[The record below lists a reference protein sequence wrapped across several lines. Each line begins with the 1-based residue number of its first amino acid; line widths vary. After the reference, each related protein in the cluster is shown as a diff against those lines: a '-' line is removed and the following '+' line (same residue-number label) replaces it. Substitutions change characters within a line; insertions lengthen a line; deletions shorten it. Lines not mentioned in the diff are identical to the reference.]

1 LTLTPKSRPVPVIV
15 AGGSGT
21 RLWPLSRELYPKPF
35 LALTGGQTLLQ
46 DTLTR
51 LPEAGYRA
59 PLVICNEEHR
69 FHILDQAAA
78 IGVALDR
85 IVLEPEGRNTAP
97 ALTAAALLLERGDPV
112 MVMLPADHAV
122 ANRTR
127 FAKCVARACA
137 EAAKGKIA
145 TIGIVPE
152 SPETGY
158 GYIHGVGKGAVRS
171 VDRFVE
177 KPGVAKAKKLVKSGE
192 YLWNSGIY
200 VVKPSV
206 WLRAIRRFQADI
218 HRACV
223 DAVEAGE
230 RDGAFFRLGAQ
241 AFRKSPSDS
250 VDYAVMERAAGDPE
264 FKCVVVPFSG
274 GWSDVGSWSA
284 VRERGKQDRGG
295 NVTSGDVVLEGTR
308 NSAVFAEGRLVAALG
323 IENLVIAETADA
335 VLVADLDAAQ
345 SLGSFVHGLKGA
357 KREEA
362 LIHKRVYRPWGSYE
376 QLVTG
381 PNYQVKRLIVKP
393 GKKLSLQSH
402 KHRSEHWVVVT
413 GTATVVKGEQTL
425 TLRENESV
433 YLPQGTKHRLG
444 NDGDA
449 PLEVIEVQTGDYL
462 GEDDIVRFDDAFG
475 RK

>member
-1 LTLTPKSRPVPVIV
+1 MVV

-51 LPEAGYRA
+51 LPGTDYKA

-69 FHILDQAAA
+69 FHILDQAGA
-78 IGVALDR
+78 IGMALDR

-97 ALTAAALLLERGDPV
+97 ALTAAALLLERDDPV

-122 ANRTR
+122 ANRAR
-127 FAKCVARACA
+127 FAKSVARACA

-145 TIGIVPE
+145 TIGVVPE
-152 SPETGY
+152 GPETGY
-158 GYIHGVGKGAVRS
+158 GYIHGIGKGSVRV

-177 KPGVAKAKKLVKSGE
+177 KPKPAAARTFVKSGR

-200 VVKPSV
+200 VVKASV
-206 WLRAIRRFQADI
+206 WLRALRRFRPDI

-230 RDGAFFRLGAQ
+230 RDGTFFRLGAK
-241 AFRKSPSDS
+241 AFRGSPSDS
-250 VDYAVMERAAGDPE
+250 VDYAVMEQAAGDPE
-264 FKCVVVPFSG
+264 FECVVVPFSG

-323 IENLVIAETADA
+323 CDNLVIAETADA
-335 VLVADLDAAQ
+335 VLVADLGAAQ
-345 SLGSFVHGLKGA
+345 SLSSFVRGLKKA
-357 KREEA
+357 NREEA

-376 QLVTG
+376 QLASG
-381 PNYQVKRLIVKP
+381 PQYQVKRLIVKP

-413 GTATVVKGEQTL
+413 GTATVVKGEQTI
-425 TLRENESV
+425 TLQPNESV

-444 NDGDA
+444 NDGDT
-449 PLEVIEVQTGDYL
+449 PLEVIEVQTGGYL
-462 GEDDIVRFDDAFG
+462 GEDDIVRFEDAFG